1 MKACTCI
8 TFIIFR
14 PCPGSVRGISGPRL
28 LISINMLT
36 LGKPLCGSFRPIL
49 AASGLAVEISCYT
62 CYDTIIRFL
71 QFHAWF
77 SCTVFMHDEQ
87 VVSKKDVNIMIVVR
101 IAYLKKHNTDVPMS
115 LRYAEVR

>member
-8 TFIIFR
+8 T
-14 PCPGSVRGISGPRL
+14 SVRGISGPRL
-28 LISINMLT
+28 LISINVLT
-36 LGKPLCGSFRPIL
+36 LGKPLCGSFRSIL

-62 CYDTIIRFL
+62 CYDTITRFV

-101 IAYLKKHNTDVPMS
+101 IAYLNKHNFS
-115 LRYAEVR
+115 LSYTEVR